1 MATTLGIFK
10 TKVTSDKLA
19 QQHYYQV
26 KFQNL
31 PKNGKG
37 SNADGKK
44 ISDTYDGDTFDIW
57 CQAAKMPG
65 QTLTE
70 LELKKHNFLFRMPDH
85 VEFDGTWSVDIL
97 IDLSWNNYKRL
108 LAWQNIYYDI
118 AADGGGE
125 RGFPNAYAEVIPLDN
140 NFKPMSGV
148 PGMKI
153 YGIYPKTVPS
163 IDLSQEDSQYIKPT
177 VEFGYSYTDYMA
189 GGNDPIGGGSK

>member
-1 MATTLGIFK
+1 MSTLSTFK

-19 QQHYYQV
+19 QQHYYKVSLFKVPTGVGSKNNDSNQ
-26 KFQNL
+26 FQN
-31 PKNGKG
+31 N
-37 SNADGKK
+37 
-44 ISDTYDGDTFDIW
+44 DTFDIW

-97 IDLSWNNYKRL
+97 IDLSWKNYQRL
-108 LAWQNIYYDI
+108 LAWQNIYYNI

-125 RGFPNAYAEVIPLDN
+125 RGFPETYAEVKPLN
-140 NFKPMSGV
+140 NKFEEMSGV

-153 YGIYPKTVPS
+153 YGIFPKTVPT

-177 VEFGYSYTDYMA
+177 VEFGYSYTDYMS
-189 GGNDPIGGGSK
+189 GTGDPIGGSSK